1 MKRYKSILIFAAL
14 LFAGF
19 VSHAYAEEIT
29 PQFPITVDPDK
40 LEVHYFDVYHGE
52 TVLFEVTFKRPS
64 NETMTF
70 FWQEQGMGDSYWS
83 ESCTT
88 VGDGVYRAAFTPQ
101 MDTGAKVFNC
111 FIGRPG
117 MIYRAVF
124 QLRMKQS
131 PGALPNALP
140 LPTPVI
146 DFSRIHVL
154 NPPWGSGDGGGCD
167 SNAVAAI
174 SNRVDSLETEA
185 ESLASSVSGLQ
196 DSKADR
202 SELGG
207 YLPLTGG
214 AMPGGIYAK
223 NSIVSDTIVSAPTV
237 DATGSIRLG
246 SRTYYLHNED
256 ECLADDNGKF
266 AHVSDISSAIS
277 AENPTFSNAVMA
289 VTQDFKT
296 NTYTKTE
303 TDVLIA
309 ANKPEYEDVPS
320 NVVWRIEAEGG
331 RFFFKPVRPI
341 HTEY

>member
-19 VSHAYAEEIT
+19 APHAYAEEIT

-40 LEVHYFDVYHGE
+40 SEVHYFDVYHGE

-88 VGDGVYRAAFTPQ
+88 VGDGVYRAVFTPQ

-146 DFSRIHVL
+146 DFARIHVL
-154 NPPWGSGDGGGCD
+154 NPPWGSGGGGCD

-174 SNRVDSLETEA
+174 SNRVDSLETA
-185 ESLASSVSGLQ
+185 ADSLASSVSGLAS
-196 DSKADR
+196 SKADQ
-202 SELGG
+202 SYIETVV
-207 YLPLTGG
+207 LPLVGDAHNLAESAKQKVDSIYPV
-214 AMPGGIYAK
+214 AM
-223 NSIVSDTIVSAPTV
+223 
-237 DATGSIRLG
+237 DASQKAYEAVELLSTK
-246 SRTYYLHNED
+246 
-256 ECLADDNGKF
+256 AD
-266 AHVSDISSAIS
+266 IMMIS
-277 AENPTFSNAVMA
+277 ATNPTFSNEVMA

-303 TDVLIA
+303 TDALIA

-341 HTEY
+341 NLED